1 MALFLEEANDGRLAW
16 SLLKQTSFDL
26 IISDWN
32 MPKMS
37 GLELLKKVKA
47 DEQLKNIPFLMVTSE
62 ADKEK
67 EEEAFQSGADQYI
80 TKPFT
85 EEVLARTVTQ
95 LLTKPVV
102 FEEKK
107 VLVVED
113 SPSMR
118 SIPVKNLNQAGFA
131 EDNIYEAENGDDA
144 IALMSASEID
154 LVLTDWHMPVMTGLD
169 FMKKVKA
176 QKDFQQIPFLMVT
189 GEMGKEKI
197 VQAIREGACGY
208 IIKPFKAVELQE
220 KIKKAFTI
228 STKTSP

>member
-37 GLELLKKVKA
+37 GLELLKKVKE
-47 DEQLKNIPFLMVTSE
+47 DELFKNIPFLMVTSE

-67 EEEAFQSGADQYI
+67 EAFQSGADQYI

-85 EEVLARTVTQ
+85 GDILAKIVAQ
-95 LLTKPVV
+95 LLAKPVV

-107 VLVVED
+107 VLTVDD
-113 SPSMR
+113 SASMR
-118 SIPVKNLNQAGFA
+118 SILVKNLNQPGF
-131 EDNIYEAENGDDA
+131 EENNIYQAEIGDDA
-144 IALMSASEID
+144 IALMSASKID
-154 LVLTDWHMPVMTGLD
+154 LVLTDWHMPVMTELE

-176 QKDFQQIPFLMVT
+176 QKDFQHIPFLMVT
-189 GEMGKEKI
+189 GEINKKKI
-197 VQAIREGACGY
+197 VQAIKEGANEY
-208 IIKPFKAVELQE
+208 IIKPFNALELQE
-220 KIKKAFTI
+220 KIKNAFSI
-228 STKTSP
+228 ASQNGQ

>member
-37 GLELLKKVKA
+37 GLELLKKVKE
-47 DEQLKNIPFLMVTSE
+47 DELFKNIPFLMVTSE

-67 EEEAFQSGADQYI
+67 EAFQSGADQYI

-85 EEVLARTVTQ
+85 GDILAKIVAQ
-95 LLTKPVV
+95 LLAKPVV

-107 VLVVED
+107 VLTVDD
-113 SPSMR
+113 SASMR
-118 SIPVKNLNQAGFA
+118 SILVKNLNQPGF
-131 EDNIYEAENGDDA
+131 EENNIYQAENGDDA
-144 IALMSASEID
+144 TALMSASKID
-154 LVLTDWHMPVMTGLD
+154 LVLTDWHMPVMTELE

-176 QKDFQQIPFLMVT
+176 QKDFQHIPFLMVT
-189 GEMGKEKI
+189 GEINKKKI
-197 VQAIREGACGY
+197 VQAIKEGANEY
-208 IIKPFKAVELQE
+208 IIKPFNALELQE
-220 KIKKAFTI
+220 KIKNAFSI
-228 STKTSP
+228 ASQNGQ